1 MRSPSPTLISIIVP
15 VYNSMGIVGET
26 LRRTFN
32 FLMQRGMPFEIIAVN
47 DGSGDDS
54 WAVLRDVVKECDGK
68 IKAINLLKNSGQ
80 HSALLCGLLHSKGDW
95 VVTLDDDMQIPPE
108 EIGKLMEYATEDV
121 DLVVGKFKEK
131 RHPLVRRLGSQVVQ
145 KLNERIFGKPA
156 DFTITSFRMM
166 RREVVERI
174 LKWKTPYPYLNGL
187 MLLCSS
193 NRVNV
198 LVEHQ
203 PRTVGKSGY
212 GIRQIMALI
221 FRILF
226 NYSAFPLR
234 FVLVLA
240 LIASAVSFAV
250 GAFFVIRQLLGDTQ
264 VSGWTT
270 IVALMAFFN
279 SFVVVMLAMIG
290 EYILRLVRQVSNE
303 AAYTV
308 KEIYTGKNL

>member
-1 MRSPSPTLISIIVP
+1 MKNLLSVIIP
-15 VYNSMGIVGET
+15 VYKSEKIVST
-26 LRRTFN
+26 TISRTQE
-32 FLMQRGMPFEIIAVN
+32 FLKSNHIPFEIIAVN
-47 DGSGDDS
+47 DCSPDDS
-54 WAVLRDVVKECDGK
+54 WKVLCDIAK
-68 IKAINLLKNSGQ
+68 KYSSEIKAINLLKNSGQ
-80 HSALLCGLLHSKGDW
+80 HSALLCGMLHSRGEW

-108 EIGKLMEYATEDV
+108 EIGKLMAYAKDDV

-131 RHPLVRRLGSQVVQ
+131 KHPLFRRMGSHLVQ
-145 KLNERIFGKPA
+145 KLNERIFGKPV

-166 RREVVERI
+166 RRDVVDRI
-174 LKWKTPYPYLNGL
+174 LQWKTPYPYINGL
-187 MLLCSS
+187 MLLCSA

-203 PRTVGKSGY
+203 ERPVGKSGY
-212 GIRQIMALI
+212 GFKQISALV

-240 LIASAVSFAV
+240 LVASAVSFLA
-250 GAFFVIRQLLGDTQ
+250 GAFFVIRRMLGDTE
-264 VSGWTT
+264 VSGWTSV
-270 IVALMAFFN
+270 VALMAFFN

-303 AAYTV
+303 AAFTV
-308 KEIYTGKNL
+308 KEVFPPAKP

>member
-1 MRSPSPTLISIIVP
+1 
-15 VYNSMGIVGET
+15 
-26 LRRTFN
+26 
-32 FLMQRGMPFEIIAVN
+32 MQRGMPFEIIAVN